1 MSNLYSYK
9 GAYPYPLPTD
19 ISRYNLADFQLAE
32 EIPTITPGQVLGWVD
47 LAWVVREANEAEMQ
61 IQWALVRT
69 IRNSLLEASDV
80 LVIRAYEAALTVPVD
95 IVAYRQALRDVT
107 NQINPFEITW
117 PSK

>member
-19 ISRYNLADFQLAE
+19 MSGYNFEDFTLAPAE
-32 EIPTITPGQVLGWVD
+32 PTLIPGQVLGWVD

-61 IQWALVRT
+61 IQWVLVRT

-80 LVIRAYEAALTVPVD
+80 LVIRAYEAALAVPVD